1 MKYIKKFEKYSPIG
15 ENIVIVESIY
25 SYLETK
31 DVSEV
36 ILSESVHNIGKDIVK
51 VLPGKNIV

>member
-15 ENIVIVESIY
+15 ENVVIVESN

-31 DVSEV
+31 DLSEV
-36 ILSESVHNIGKDIVK
+36 ILSESVNNIGKDIVK

>member
-1 MKYIKKFEKYSPIG
+1 MKFEKYSPIG
-15 ENIVIVESIY
+15 ENVVLVKSN

-31 DVSEV
+31 DLSEV